1 MKVDNPALTAYEHKL
16 VTALTKMGGW
26 QVLMKIIGD
35 WEKSAVSKLISK
47 DNDREQD
54 LLLKGTI
61 DCCANLLN
69 LKDWLSSMMVDE

>member
-1 MKVDNPALTAYEHKL
+1 MKVDNPTLTAYEHKL
-16 VTALTKMGGW
+16 VTALTEMEGW
-26 QVLMKIIGD
+26 QVLMRVVGN
-35 WEKSAVSKLISK
+35 WEKAAVSKLINK

-61 DCCANLLN
+61 DCCTNLLN